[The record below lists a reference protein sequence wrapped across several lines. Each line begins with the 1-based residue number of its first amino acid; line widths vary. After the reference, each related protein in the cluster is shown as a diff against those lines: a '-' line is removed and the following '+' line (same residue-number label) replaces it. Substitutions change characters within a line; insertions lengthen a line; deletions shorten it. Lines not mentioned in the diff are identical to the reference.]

1 MWKLQSGELSDRELT
16 DINKESGCH
25 KKDDYVPEEM
35 MLAKNLTLEELLE
48 ILHDIGS
55 IKNKV
60 FKAHPNF
67 EKIMIIH

>member
-1 MWKLQSGELSDRELT
+1 
-16 DINKESGCH
+16 
-25 KKDDYVPEEM
+25 
-35 MLAKNLTLEELLE
+35 MLAKNFTLEELLE
-48 ILHDIGS
+48 ILHDLGS